1 MEKIG
6 KVINKIKAENLSSFF
21 FSSHSNVFYLTGF
34 SSTNAFVLL
43 TEKNRYFF
51 TDNRYYLGA
60 KKKLKDWEVILIE
73 GLNDIKDNLISL
85 GGNRI
90 GFEKDKNTISFYENL
105 TSNSDL
111 DKKLIGYAGF
121 LDEIRAIKTG
131 EEINTIKEAVEKT
144 DEIFNYIVNNINSFS
159 TELDVR
165 REIVNQ
171 IFLKK
176 GEGESF
182 PAIVAFGENSAI
194 PHYQTSDIEIK
205 RGAPLLI
212 DMGMKYKGYC
222 SDFTRTIFIGNV
234 SQTYGLSRKAQKLR
248 DIYEIVKEAN
258 IEATN
263 IVKEGITAR
272 EVDLKARE
280 LIKRYGY
287 GDYFIHS
294 TGHGIGIDIHE
305 FPRISYKSDTVLK
318 EGMIFTIEP
327 GIYIKGLGGVRLENV
342 VLCKKDKG
350 EVLTKTSLDLIE
362 V

>member
-1 MEKIG
+1 MEKIE
-6 KVINKIKAENLSSFF
+6 KVINKIRSENLSSFF
-21 FSSHSNVFYLTGF
+21 FSSYSNVFYLTGF

-43 TEKNRYFF
+43 TEKKRYFF

-60 KKKLKDWEVILIE
+60 KKKLKDWEVFLIE
-73 GLNDIKDNLISL
+73 GLNDLKEKLISL

-90 GFEKDKNTISFYENL
+90 GFEKDKTTISFYENL
-105 TSNSDL
+105 ITNSDL
-111 DKKLIGYAGF
+111 DKKLIGYDGF
-121 LDEIRAIKTG
+121 LDEIRAIKTE
-131 EEINTIKEAVEKT
+131 EEINIIKKAVEKT
-144 DEIFNYIVNNINSFS
+144 DDIFKYIVNNINSFS

-171 IFLKK
+171 IFLKN

-182 PAIVAFGENSAI
+182 PAIVASGENSAI

-205 RGAPLLI
+205 KDAPLLI

-222 SDFTRTIFIGNV
+222 SDFTRTVFIGSV
-234 SQTYGLSRKAQKLR
+234 PQKLK

-342 VLCKKDKG
+342 VLCKKNKA

>member
-1 MEKIG
+1 MEKIE
-6 KVINKIKAENLSSFF
+6 KVINKIRSENLSSFF

-73 GLNDIKDNLISL
+73 GLNDIKNNLISL

-90 GFEKDKNTISFYENL
+90 GFEKDKTTISFYENL

-121 LDEIRAIKTG
+121 LDEIRAIKTE

-144 DEIFNYIVNNINSFS
+144 DEIFNYIVNNTNSFS
-159 TELDVR
+159 TELDIR
-165 REIVNQ
+165 REIINQ
-171 IFLKK
+171 IFLKN

-182 PAIVAFGENSAI
+182 PTIVAFGENSAI
-194 PHYQTSDIEIK
+194 PHYQTSNIEIK
-205 RGAPLLI
+205 GDAPLLI

-222 SDFTRTIFIGNV
+222 SDFTRTVFIGNV
-234 SQTYGLSRKAQKLR
+234 SQKLK

-305 FPRISYKSDTVLK
+305 FPRISHKSDTVLK

-342 VLCKKDKG
+342 VLCKKDKV
-350 EVLTKTSLDLIE
+350 EILTKTSLDLIE